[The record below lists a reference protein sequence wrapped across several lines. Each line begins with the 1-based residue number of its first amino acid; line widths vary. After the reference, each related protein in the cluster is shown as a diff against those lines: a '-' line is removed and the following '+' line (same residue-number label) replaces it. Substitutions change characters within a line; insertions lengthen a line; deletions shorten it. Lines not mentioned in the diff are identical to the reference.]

1 MIENSKMP
9 THVGIIMDGN
19 GRFAKERNLPRS
31 LGHQEGAKNLKE
43 LLYHIYDMNLKYVS
57 LFAFSTEN
65 FEREEKEVRF
75 LMDLFVTLFKKELK
89 TLKDLGV
96 KVVFSGRKE
105 PLPERVWEAMMDL
118 VDATK
123 EGTKGILNI
132 CLNYGGQ
139 YEIVDMT
146 KKIAEKVLEGQIK
159 IEDITK
165 ELVEKNLYQ
174 NLPPLDLIIRTS
186 GEQRI
191 SNFMI
196 YQAAYAE
203 YYFTDTYFP
212 AFKAKD
218 FDEALIAYQN
228 RNRRFGK
235 NETKELSG
243 NE

>member
-1 MIENSKMP
+1 
-9 THVGIIMDGN
+9 
-19 GRFAKERNLPRS
+19 
-31 LGHQEGAKNLKE
+31 
-43 LLYHIYDMNLKYVS
+43 
-57 LFAFSTEN
+57 
-65 FEREEKEVRF
+65 
-75 LMDLFVTLFKKELK
+75 
-89 TLKDLGV
+89 
-96 KVVFSGRKE
+96 
-105 PLPERVWEAMMDL
+105 
-118 VDATK
+118 
-123 EGTKGILNI
+123 
-132 CLNYGGQ
+132 
-139 YEIVDMT
+139 MT

-218 FDEALIAYQN
+218 FDEALVAYQN

-235 NETKELSG
+235 NEKKELSG